1 MTESAISAPHIFS
14 PPWRRRILTALIA
27 ITVIAAYWNSFPG
40 GYFFDDDDAILRN
53 PSIRNLQ
60 DWRAVLWPP
69 VAAGIGGR
77 PVTNFTFALN
87 YAIGGYDIAGYHALN
102 IAIHITTALLLFE
115 LTRRT
120 LARPTLR
127 GRFGGIADTIAAG
140 IALFWALHPLQ
151 ANITDYVSQ
160 RTEGMMAGFYVLT
173 LYAFLRSAEQQSIG
187 WAITTVAACAL
198 GMGTKEGM
206 VTAPVMVLLY
216 DRTFISLTF
225 VDAWRRHWRTYA
237 GLAGTWLLLAGLM
250 FTSKL
255 SARGVGF
262 GLGPSAVAYG
272 LTECRS
278 VIHYLQLCL
287 WPYPLIFD
295 YGPDYVQQAREVLP
309 SILVLLAAI
318 GATIAALRK
327 SPAIGFAAAWFFIAL
342 APSSS
347 LVPVVQQPC
356 AENRPYLAIAG
367 IIALVIVLSYRALG
381 RRAVVAVGIASAA
394 LGVAT
399 AARNPAFASELHV
412 WADTVAK
419 RPDNARA
426 ENNLGNAL
434 LKMGRTAEAAP
445 YFDAALRF
453 SPRYADA
460 HNNRGVTLLRLGR
473 PGDAIPEF
481 RTAIE
486 IKPKYADA
494 FYNLGEAYLQLA
506 QPAEAINALAT
517 ALTLDPDNPKAH
529 NNLGIAYLDAG
540 RLDDS
545 LREERRALELEPG
558 MPEAH
563 YNLGNSLAKSG
574 DGAGAVAEFETAI
587 RLDPKFARAHNNA
600 GVALLHMGRTREAA
614 LHFEA
619 ALRIDPRYPEA
630 QRNLTLVRSQT
641 SVQ

>member
-1 MTESAISAPHIFS
+1 
-14 PPWRRRILTALIA
+14 
-27 ITVIAAYWNSFPG
+27 
-40 GYFFDDDDAILRN
+40 
-53 PSIRNLQ
+53 
-60 DWRAVLWPP
+60 VLWPP

-77 PVTNFTFALN
+77 PVVNLTFALN
-87 YAIGGYDIAGYHALN
+87 YAIGGYGVAGYHAVNL
-102 IAIHITTALLLFE
+102 AIHLATALILFG

-120 LARPTLR
+120 LLRPTLR
-127 GRFGGIADTIAAG
+127 DRFAGIADQVAG
-140 IALFWALHPLQ
+140 LVALFWALHPLQ

-173 LYAFLRSAEQQSIG
+173 LYAFLRSIEQRSAG
-187 WAITTVAACAL
+187 WATTAVAACAL

-216 DRTFISLTF
+216 DRTFISRTF

-237 GLAGTWLLLAGLM
+237 GLAATWLLLAGLM
-250 FTSKL
+250 YTSKL

-262 GLGPSAVAYG
+262 GLGSSAVEYG

-278 VIHYLQLCL
+278 VIRYLQLCL

-295 YGPDYVQQAREVLP
+295 YGPDYVRQVKDVLP
-309 SILVLLAAI
+309 SILALLAAI
-318 GATIAALRK
+318 GVTMAALRK
-327 SPAIGFAAAWFFIAL
+327 SPAIGFAAAWFFLVL

-347 LVPVVQQPC
+347 VVPVVQQPC

-367 IIALVIVLSYRALG
+367 IVALVIVLSYRALG
-381 RRAVVAVGIASAA
+381 RRALVALAVASAA
-394 LGVAT
+394 LGLTT
-399 AARNPAFASELHV
+399 AARNPAFGSELHL

-419 RPDNARA
+419 RPENARA

-434 LKMGRTAEAAP
+434 LKTGRTADAAP

-473 PGDAIPEF
+473 PADALPEF

-486 IKPKYADA
+486 IKPTYADA

-506 QPAEAINALAT
+506 QPEQAIKALER
-517 ALTLDPDNPKAH
+517 ALSMAPDNPKAH

-540 RLDDS
+540 RLEGS
-545 LREERRALELEPG
+545 LREERRALELDPA

-563 YNLGNSLAKSG
+563 YNLGNSLAKAG
-574 DGAGAVAEFETAI
+574 DGPGAVAEFEAAL

-600 GVALLHMGRTREAA
+600 GVALLHLGRPREAA

-619 ALRIDPRYPEA
+619 ALRIDPHYPEA
-630 QRNLTLVRSQT
+630 KRNLTLVGSQT
-641 SVQ
+641 SVP

>member
-1 MTESAISAPHIFS
+1 MTEPAAFSSPSFISR
-14 PPWRRRILTALIA
+14 WRQWILPALIA
-27 ITVIAAYWNSFPG
+27 IAVVAAYGNSFPG

-53 PSIRNLQ
+53 ASIRHLQ
-60 DWRAVLWPP
+60 DWRTVLWPP

-77 PVTNFTFALN
+77 PVANLTFALN
-87 YAIGGYDIAGYHALN
+87 YAIGGYDVTGFHAVN
-102 IAIHITTALLLFE
+102 IAIHLATALLLFG

-120 LARPTLR
+120 LLRPRLR
-127 GRFGGIADTIAAG
+127 DTFVGVADHVAALV
-140 IALFWALHPLQ
+140 ALFWALHPLQ
-151 ANITDYVSQ
+151 ANIADYVSQ

-173 LYAFLRSAEQQSIG
+173 LYAFVRSVEQKSIS
-187 WAITTVAACAL
+187 WAVTAVVACAL

-225 VDAWRRHWRTYA
+225 VDALRRHRRTYA
-237 GLAGTWLLLAGLM
+237 GLAATWLLLAGLM
-250 FTSKL
+250 CTSKL

-262 GLGPSAVAYG
+262 GLGQSAIAYG

-278 VIHYLQLCL
+278 VMHYLQLCL
-287 WPYPLIFD
+287 WPHPLIFD
-295 YGPDYVQQAREVLP
+295 YGPEYVQRAREVWP
-309 SILVLLAAI
+309 SLLALLAAT

-327 SPAIGFAAAWFFIAL
+327 SPPIGFAAAWFFIVL

-347 LVPVVQQPC
+347 VVPVVEQPC

-367 IIALVIVLSYRALG
+367 VVALVAALGFRTLG
-381 RRAVVAVGIASAA
+381 RRALAAITIASLA
-394 LGVAT
+394 LGLAT
-399 AARNPAFASELHV
+399 AARNPAFGSEVQV

-419 RPDNARA
+419 RPENARA

-434 LKMGRTAEAAP
+434 LKLGRTAEAAP

-473 PGDAIPEF
+473 PADALAEF
-481 RTAIE
+481 RIAIE

-494 FYNLGEAYLQLA
+494 FYNLGEAHLQLA
-506 QPAEAINALAT
+506 QPGEAIKALAT
-517 ALTLDPDNPKAH
+517 ALALDPDNPKAH
-529 NNLGIAYLDAG
+529 NNLGIAYLDVG
-540 RLDDS
+540 RIKDS
-545 LREERRALELEPG
+545 LREERRALELDPR

-563 YNLGNSLAKSG
+563 YNLGNSLVKAG
-574 DGAGAVAEFETAI
+574 DGTAAVAEFETAL
-587 RLDPKFARAHNNA
+587 RLDPNFARAHNNA
-600 GVALLHMGRTREAA
+600 GVALLHLGRMREAA
-614 LHFEA
+614 SHFEA
-619 ALRIDPRYPEA
+619 ALRIDPKYPEA

-641 SVQ
+641 SMQ